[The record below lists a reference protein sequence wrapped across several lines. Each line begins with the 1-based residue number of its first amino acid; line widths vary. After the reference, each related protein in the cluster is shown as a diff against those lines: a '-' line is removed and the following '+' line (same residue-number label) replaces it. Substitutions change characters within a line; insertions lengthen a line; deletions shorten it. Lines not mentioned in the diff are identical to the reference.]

1 MTKLYM
7 AVTSDDLELPVY
19 VTDDY
24 KELAEAY
31 GINKF
36 TLLSSISKGLN
47 GRYNGVKF
55 VKVIIDDEDEE

>member
-1 MTKLYM
+1 M
-7 AVTSDDLELPVY
+7 AVTPDALELPVY
-19 VTDDY
+19 VTEDY

-36 TLLSSISKGLN
+36 TLLSSISKGLT
-47 GRYNGVKF
+47 GKYNGVKF